1 MLADWIIAERE
12 LRGAR
17 GLHVVMAE
25 SWVGFGYVNSHCVFQ
40 PLRGL
45 GDHFHFTEEELRFSK
60 GPRVKQLI
68 STEDKI

>member
-1 MLADWIIAERE
+1 M
-12 LRGAR
+12 
-17 GLHVVMAE
+17 VMAE